1 MGNHFEP
8 HKMTLQEYLEKCSE
22 KYKNTPDTPLAQGQF
37 TFALNH
43 KILKMQKVKI
53 EAFKIIG
60 ISIRTTND
68 NGQASKEIAELWGKF
83 MSENILTKIP
93 NKVDNEIYSLYTDY
107 ESDHTKPYTVILGCK
122 VENLDNIPSGMAG
135 KSISG
140 GTYIKTTTKGDLMQ
154 GLIVNHWSK
163 IFEME
168 LDRTYDA
175 DFEIFGE
182 KAQNPSDAEVDF
194 YVGIKQQTNG

>member
-1 MGNHFEP
+1 MQTVEIEP
-8 HKMTLQEYLEKCSE
+8 F
-22 KYKNTPDTPLAQGQF
+22 N
-37 TFALNH
+37 
-43 KILKMQKVKI
+43 
-53 EAFKIIG
+53 IIG
-60 ISIRTTND
+60 ISIRTTNE

-93 NKVDNEIYSLYTDY
+93 NKVDTEIYSLYTDY
-107 ESDHTKPYTVILGCK
+107 ESDHTKPYTAILGCK
-122 VENLDNIPSGMAG
+122 VENLDNIPNGMVG
-135 KSISG
+135 KSFSG

-154 GLIVNHWSK
+154 GLVVNQWSK

-194 YVGIKQQTNG
+194 YVGVKNQSNG

>member
-1 MGNHFEP
+1 
-8 HKMTLQEYLEKCSE
+8 
-22 KYKNTPDTPLAQGQF
+22 
-37 TFALNH
+37 
-43 KILKMQKVKI
+43 MQTVRI
-53 EAFKIIG
+53 RPFKIIG
-60 ISIRTTND
+60 ISIRTTNE

-107 ESDHTKPYTVILGCK
+107 ESDHTKPYTAVLGCK
-122 VENLDNIPSGMAG
+122 VENLENIPNGMVG
-135 KSISG
+135 KSFDG
-140 GTYIKTTTKGDLMQ
+140 GTYIKTTAKGDLME
-154 GLIVNHWSK
+154 GLVVNQWSK

-168 LDRTYDA
+168 LNRTYDA

-194 YVGIKQQTNG
+194 YVGIKQETNG

>member
-1 MGNHFEP
+1 
-8 HKMTLQEYLEKCSE
+8 
-22 KYKNTPDTPLAQGQF
+22 
-37 TFALNH
+37 
-43 KILKMQKVKI
+43 MQTVKI
-53 EAFKIIG
+53 EPFNFIG
-60 ISIRTTND
+60 ISIRTTNE

-83 MSENILTKIP
+83 MSESILEKIP

-107 ESDHTKPYTVILGCK
+107 EGDHTKPYTAILGCK
-122 VENLDNIPSGMAG
+122 VENLDNIPNGMVG
-135 KSISG
+135 KSFNG
-140 GTYIKTTTKGDLMQ
+140 GTYTKTTAKGDLMQ
-154 GLIVNHWSK
+154 GLVVNQWSK

-194 YVGIKQQTNG
+194 YVGIKQETNG